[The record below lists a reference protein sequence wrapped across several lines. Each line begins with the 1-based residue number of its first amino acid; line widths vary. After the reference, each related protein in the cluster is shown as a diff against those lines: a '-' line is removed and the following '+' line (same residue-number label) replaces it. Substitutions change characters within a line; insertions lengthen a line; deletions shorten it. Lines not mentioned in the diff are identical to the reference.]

1 MLLVISHPVA
11 PYPTLSE
18 PWVTAMGSLGEGM
31 DDGACGVLG
40 CNLPPGAGKR
50 MEEEQ
55 ANLGGWV

>member
-1 MLLVISHPVA
+1 
-11 PYPTLSE
+11 
-18 PWVTAMGSLGEGM
+18 MGSLGEGI

-40 CNLPPGAGKR
+40 WNLPPGAGKR